1 MSKIIKIKLVEDKIT
16 NPIEAKKVEE
26 EEESD
31 EEEP

>member
-26 EEESD
+26 EQN
-31 EEEP
+31 EEEDEA